1 MIRQEV
7 LLEALRRMLERK
19 PYISAYV
26 KARGGKII
34 RLIKWK

>member
-1 MIRQEV
+1 MITQEV

-19 PYISAYV
+19 YFISAYV